1 MRVSAGVDIV
11 SVPRMREAL
20 ARFGDRLTGRL
31 FTLGERRYCS
41 SRPDP
46 ALHYAARFA
55 AKEAVRKAVGHTMAW
70 RDVEVVRLADG
81 KPVVELPGTNLSLSL
96 AHDGDYA
103 VAFCIASEG
112 GGGAGGGEG
121 DI

>member
-1 MRVSAGVDIV
+1 MRVTAGVDIV
-11 SVPRMREAL
+11 SVPRMRRLL
-20 ARFGDRLTGRL
+20 ARFGDRLTERL
-31 FTLGERRYCS
+31 FTPAERRYCS

-55 AKEAVRKAVGHTMAW
+55 AKEAVRKAVGRTLPW
-70 RDVEVVRLADG
+70 REVEVVRLADG
-81 KPVVELPGTNLSLSL
+81 KPVVEVPGVAVSVSL

-112 GGGAGGGEG
+112 GEEG
-121 DI
+121 RGDVR